1 MFIPLKELIY
11 TQGQMY
17 NLKITN
23 KSGNIWEFCDRK
35 WANPDVRFD
44 ARIVNVTA
52 GRLNSSRLRGITNQH
67 RLTDHHSN
75 LINRRGLKT
84 ETSK

>member
-23 KSGNIWEFCDRK
+23 KIGNIWEFCDRK

-44 ARIVNVTA
+44 ARIVNNGSSCMSPGFDIKFRNTYSQ
-52 GRLNSSRLRGITNQH
+52 RL
-67 RLTDHHSN
+67 D
-75 LINRRGLKT
+75 K
-84 ETSK
+84 